1 MEKKLWKKFK
11 NENGEDENK
20 TKIKWKKKI
29 KWARLKSEKINKSNK
44 RKYSKSKIKEIN
56 YMSVLGHRKDL
67 TERSSKVIKFS
78 QIKKL
83 LLFFK
88 ISLNKAL
95 QYE

>member
-1 MEKKLWKKFK
+1 
-11 NENGEDENK
+11 
-20 TKIKWKKKI
+20 
-29 KWARLKSEKINKSNK
+29 
-44 RKYSKSKIKEIN
+44 
-56 YMSVLGHRKDL
+56 MSVLGHRKDL